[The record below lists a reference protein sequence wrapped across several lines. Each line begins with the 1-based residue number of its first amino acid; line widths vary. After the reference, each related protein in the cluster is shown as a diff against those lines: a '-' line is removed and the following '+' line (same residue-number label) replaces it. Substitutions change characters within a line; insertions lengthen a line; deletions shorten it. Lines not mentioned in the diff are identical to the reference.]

1 MLGIALMA
9 AQAFCYNA
17 VFFTYA
23 LILKQ
28 FYGDRVGL
36 ISAGSCCRLRPA
48 IFSGRWCLG
57 RLFDTLGRR
66 LMITATYALSGIL
79 MA

>member
-23 LILKQ
+23 LILTR
-28 FYGDRVGL
+28 FY
-36 ISAGSCCRLRPA
+36 A
-48 IFSGRWCLG
+48 IASGRHRLVHAAVRARAISSDRWCWAG
-57 RLFDTLGRR
+57 CSTR
-66 LMITATYALSGIL
+66 SGGG
-79 MA
+79 